1 MKYFLAP
8 AALVAALLSLSPAV
22 TAQNQLN
29 LGQLEAG
36 QLVLNL
42 NVTEQAQVD
51 QDTLNASLQY
61 VAQGRDRRALQDE
74 VNRIMQAALERAR
87 QVSGVDV
94 ETSHYH
100 VQIVQSGRPTRA
112 DIENPVFRA
121 QQGLQLKSEDSAA
134 LLELLGALQAEG
146 LTLNSLYYSLSAAA
160 HERVAGELLHA
171 ALTKLQSRASDAAS
185 VLGKGSA
192 ALVEVSM
199 DGSPNFMEARMR
211 MPMMAMAADAGVDFA
226 PPSAEPG
233 QSMVSVSVSARA
245 VLSP

>member
-1 MKYFLAP
+1 MKR
-8 AALVAALLSLSPAV
+8 LLSLTAILPLLLSPLAS
-22 TAQNQLN
+22 AQNQLN

-42 NVTEQAQVD
+42 SLTEQAQVD

-61 VAQGRDRRALQDE
+61 VAQGRDRRALQEE
-74 VNRIMQAALERAR
+74 VNRAMQAALAVAR
-87 QVSGVDV
+87 EASTVQA

-100 VQIVQSGRPTRA
+100 VQIVQTGRPSRT

-146 LTLNSLYYSLSAAA
+146 LTLSGLYYSLSPAA
-160 HERVAGELLHA
+160 HERVAGELLHS

-185 VLGKGSA
+185 VLRKGSA
-192 ALVEVSM
+192 ELVEVSM

-211 MPMMAMAADAGVDFA
+211 MPMMAMAADSAVDFA
-226 PPSAEPG
+226 PPAAEPG
-233 QSMVSVSVSARA
+233 QTTVSVSVSARA